1 MFAESC
7 AATTTTASSPA
18 KAVKLGGQ
26 LRSSVRVMDRLTS
39 SHLDHLVA
47 SRRSGDAVSRDS
59 LAALYSLATK
69 LHSPALRFA
78 SNAIETSR
86 ERHITTEQIWGQLSM
101 LLRPVLRQLQ
111 EGVRKAEKLYG
122 DGTEGRKEGNKRRR
136 AAQQLRRK
144 EKADADDASDA
155 SDKDEDLRGVGGS
168 GAAADDVL
176 STRTSELDESDLDEE
191 IADLLQRQAAKKKAK
206 GKEAKK
212 DDDGADAWRYAFG
225 KSNLDEDDEEEDD
238 DDWDGE
244 DSDRGTSRRRRR
256 EEAAADEEAEEDEDD
271 DEKAGDRRTRDR
283 NLRAM
288 ADADDEEE
296 ENDAD
301 EELAALKELYG
312 EDFEDDGRGFVGDE
326 EDEDPGLAEDIEL
339 DDPANED
346 GRGGDAA
353 AYSERD
359 GIYFG
364 KGDIL
369 NDEAG
374 DFEGAEGGLYG
385 DEAAFEDEDGFGDE
399 TGDHGGADG
408 EAEEEM
414 DEELEAAL
422 RDPNLSDLQKE
433 RLREQHMVR
442 KMEEKRLFGT
452 DWSMTGETAANKRQR
467 DALLEVDDLEFEYGM
482 KATPVVTEAFTAK
495 LEDRIRQRIQ
505 DENFDDVQRKT
516 TLSTEADIAKPKYDA
531 ALDAQKSKM
540 SLMDLYEK
548 EFLEKQRLAE
558 EGAGGPGAPSAEP
571 LTEIEKDEL
580 RAIQMWQRLAQH
592 LDALSNFHFTPKPVQ
607 QDLDARVRA
616 VENQAPAV
624 VIENVGNFATTREN
638 ALAPQ
643 DLYRGS
649 SHRFADVGTD
659 ELTPKERH
667 ALRRAKK
674 ETGKK
679 DKERKEDRD
688 KQRKEARRKKSE
700 EEAVAKDAK
709 GK

>member
-1 MFAESC
+1 MSRMSSDGDGA
-7 AATTTTASSPA
+7 TTASSPA
-18 KAVKLGGQ
+18 AKAGKLGGQ
-26 LRSSVRVMDRLTS
+26 LRSSGRVIDQLTS
-39 SHLDHLVA
+39 SRLDHVVA
-47 SRRSGDAVSRDS
+47 SRRSGDVLSRDS
-59 LAALYSLATK
+59 LAALYTLATK

-78 SNAIETSR
+78 SNTIETSK
-86 ERHITTEQIWGQLSM
+86 ERHITTEQVWGQLNM
-101 LLRPVLRQLQ
+101 LMRPVLRQL
-111 EGVRKAEKLYG
+111 ETSVRRAQKLYG
-122 DGTEGRKEGNKRRR
+122 GDASSNGKETPQHQQQKPNRKAKGGAEDKASEESGADERSSLGDSGAEGN
-136 AAQQLRRK
+136 
-144 EKADADDASDA
+144 
-155 SDKDEDLRGVGGS
+155 DL
-168 GAAADDVL
+168 L

-191 IADLLQRQAAKKKAK
+191 IEALLQKQAAKTKTKA
-206 GKEAKK
+206 AKK
-212 DDDGADAWRYAFG
+212 DGDDGDAWRYAFG
-225 KSNLDEDDEEEDD
+225 KGNLDDDDD
-238 DDWDGE
+238 DGGEDDWDGE
-244 DSDRGTSRRRRR
+244 DSDHSTSRRRRR
-256 EEAAADEEAEEDEDD
+256 AEEEENAEEDQER
-271 DEKAGDRRTRDR
+271 GDRRTRDR

-288 ADADDEEE
+288 AEAEDEEDEDE
-296 ENDAD
+296 EAAAD

-312 EDFEDDGRGFVGDE
+312 EDFEDDGQGFMRDDD
-326 EDEDPGLAEDIEL
+326 DEDRDLADDIEL

-346 GRGGDAA
+346 GGGGGATYND
-353 AYSERD
+353 RD
-359 GIYFG
+359 GVYFG

-374 DFEGAEGGLYG
+374 DFEEGQAGYHGDDGDDDGMGDYAEGG
-385 DEAAFEDEDGFGDE
+385 
-399 TGDHGGADG
+399 
-408 EAEEEM
+408 AEEV

-442 KMEEKRLFGT
+442 KMEEKRLFDT
-452 DWSMTGETAANKRQR
+452 DWSMAGETAANKRPR

-482 KATPVVTEAFTAK
+482 KATPVVTEAFTAR
-495 LEDRIRQRIQ
+495 LEDRIKQRIQ
-505 DENFDDVQRKT
+505 DESFDDVQRRT
-516 TLSTEADIAKPKYDA
+516 ALSSEADIAKPKYDA

-558 EGAGGPGAPSAEP
+558 EGAGGPDAPSAEP
-571 LTEIEKDEL
+571 LTEVEKDEL

-624 VIENVGNFATTREN
+624 VIETVGNFATTREN

-649 SHRFADVGTD
+649 SRRFADVGTD
-659 ELTPKERH
+659 ELTPQERR

-674 ETGKK
+674 DAGRK

-688 KQRKEARRKKSE
+688 RQRKEARKKKTE
-700 EEAVAKDAK
+700 DGAAENK
-709 GK
+709 